1 MPRNDPPRA
10 RSTRARSTRLRRP
23 PPNPEQAIILLGS
36 TQERAEYAQATLP
49 DLPDSDIEE
58 IPEAIWNNTVV
69 PFQVPENQRSVFD
82 GTWPEVDPRTLTD
95 SDEVSPSLFP
105 VQLRQTCDDA
115 LSFEIDAL
123 PISQRIQ
130 MLVGVAQELDAEA
143 QDLFERSSAFI
154 LLLVTLSDDGEYSIY
169 SAELKKPSDSSYQLH
184 EVLSNASQDLA
195 TDIGRTI
202 ADIQQDSAYAQY
214 CIGTS
219 ETFLNLR
226 SDNLLRDCDA
236 CKFVELP
243 GDPAEI
249 AGSSPSTVH
258 LLSFATHDSALD
270 RLLSQ
275 RNHREHQDT
284 LLVYLYHR
292 DLFQPLRDPSPP
304 QSLQPH
310 VAFQDTALNTAG
322 PGVGTYAP
330 SEDSI
335 DAPAVTYI
343 RTSYPEILS
352 QIQRISNG
360 PHSGPYMACQIITR
374 VFAISED
381 LGMPS
386 MLKRTFKGLS
396 VLQDDEFITVTF
408 QDIEIATGIVPLSR
422 LATHRT
428 FYNKVIFWRNSLKA
442 VTSLPSQMAALLGAM
457 ELMLDRDEEHHVS
470 TPSAGK
476 YSVKG
481 VATNTSFNQWK
492 NEYFLQMKRYLE
504 VKDFEGINNII
515 I

>member
-1 MPRNDPPRA
+1 MPRNDSPRA
-10 RSTRARSTRLRRP
+10 RSTRARSTRIRRP

-49 DLPDSDIEE
+49 DLPDSDVEE
-58 IPEAIWNNTVV
+58 IPEAIWNSTVV

-82 GTWPEVDPRTLTD
+82 GIWPEVNPRTLTD

-123 PISQRIQ
+123 PISQCIQ
-130 MLVGVAQELDAEA
+130 MLVGVAQELDTEA
-143 QDLFERSSAFI
+143 QELFERSRTFI
-154 LLLVTLSDDGEYSIY
+154 LLLVTLLDDGEYSIY

-226 SDNLLRDCDA
+226 SDNLLRDRDA

-275 RNHREHQDT
+275 RNHQEHQDT

-292 DLFQPLRDPSPP
+292 DLFLSLRDPSPP
-304 QSLQPH
+304 QSL
-310 VAFQDTALNTAG
+310 VAFQSTALNTAG
-322 PGVGTYAP
+322 PGVGTHAP
-330 SEDSI
+330 SEDSV
-335 DAPAVTYI
+335 DAPAVIYI

-352 QIQRISNG
+352 QIQQISNG
-360 PHSGPYMACQIITR
+360 THSGPYMACQIITR

-386 MLKRTFKGLS
+386 ILKRTFKGLS

-408 QDIEIATGIVPLSR
+408 QDIEIATGILPLSR

-442 VTSLPSQMAALLGAM
+442 VKPLSSQMAALLSAM
-457 ELMLDRDEEHHVS
+457 ELMVDRDEEHHVS
-470 TPSAGK
+470 APSAGK
-476 YSVKG
+476 YSVEG
-481 VATNTSFNQWK
+481 VATNTSFNHWK
-492 NEYFLQMKRYLE
+492 NDYFVQMKRYLE
-504 VKDFEGINNII
+504 VKDFEGIGNII